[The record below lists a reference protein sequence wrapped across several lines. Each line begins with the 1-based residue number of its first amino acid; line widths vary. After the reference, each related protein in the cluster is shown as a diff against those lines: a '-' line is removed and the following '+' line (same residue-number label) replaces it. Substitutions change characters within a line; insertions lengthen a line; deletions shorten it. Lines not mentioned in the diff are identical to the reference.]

1 MIQAGNANA
10 GMLWTIGHSTREWDV
25 FVAMLR
31 EVDIQRLVD
40 VRRFAGSRRNPQ
52 FAPSA
57 MAPALEAAG
66 IAYLPMPEL
75 GGRRVALADS
85 PNGAWRVAAFRGYA
99 DYMASADFVQARTR
113 LMQDADNA
121 RCAVMCA
128 EALWWQCHRRL
139 IADDFVARG
148 WQVMH
153 LMAPGKQ
160 QLHPLNPDARMQD
173 DVLRYPAGSAQPEL
187 F

>member
-57 MAPALEAAG
+57 MAPALEAA
-66 IAYLPMPEL
+66 
-75 GGRRVALADS
+75 
-85 PNGAWRVAAFRGYA
+85 
-99 DYMASADFVQARTR
+99 
-113 LMQDADNA
+113 
-121 RCAVMCA
+121 
-128 EALWWQCHRRL
+128 
-139 IADDFVARG
+139 
-148 WQVMH
+148 
-153 LMAPGKQ
+153 
-160 QLHPLNPDARMQD
+160 
-173 DVLRYPAGSAQPEL
+173 
-187 F
+187 